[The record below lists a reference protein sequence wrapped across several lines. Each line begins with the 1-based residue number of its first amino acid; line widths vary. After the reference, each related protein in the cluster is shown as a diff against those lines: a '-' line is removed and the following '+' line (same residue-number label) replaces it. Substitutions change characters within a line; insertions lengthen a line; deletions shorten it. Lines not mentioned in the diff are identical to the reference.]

1 MTRIIFLITF
11 STKFFLA
18 FGQYNVDFQSE
29 FKSAMYFYKNHEKKF
44 SKKENSTGLTSK
56 FLFCIV
62 APEVSQHNSIVNDV
76 QLYSMKLL
84 YVQNGTK
91 YGDFSLG
98 IFQMKPSF
106 VEDMEV
112 YVSKNSNLKKAFSK
126 ILFKDKNSSYAR
138 STRLN
143 RLATLD
149 WQLLYLTVFCNIV
162 KDRFSY
168 IKFSNI
174 KDKLKFYATAYN
186 CGFSRS
192 KEDIIK
198 HQSMFQFPRFSMNK
212 YNYSDISILFYNH
225 IN

>member
-29 FKSAMYFYKNHEKKF
+29 FKSAMNFYKNHEKKF
-44 SKKENSTGLTSK
+44 SKKESSTGLTSK

-62 APEVSQHNSIVNDV
+62 APEVSQHNSIVNDI

-106 VEDMEV
+106 VEDLEV
-112 YVSKNSNLKKAFSK
+112 YVSKNSKLKKAFSK
-126 ILFKDKNSSYAR
+126 ILFNDKNSSYAR

-143 RLATLD
+143 RLATFD

-162 KDRFSY
+162 KDRFSS

-186 CGFSRS
+186 CGFGRS
-192 KEDIIK
+192 KEDILK

>member
-1 MTRIIFLITF
+1 MKRIIFFILF
-11 STKFFLA
+11 SIKLLPA
-18 FGQYNVDFQSE
+18 ISQYNVDFQSE
-29 FKSAMYFYKNHEKKF
+29 FKSAMNFYKNHEKHF
-44 SKKENSTGLTSK
+44 FKKESSTGLTSK

-162 KDRFSY
+162 KDRFSS

-186 CGFSRS
+186 CGFGRS
-192 KEDIIK
+192 KEDILK

>member
-1 MTRIIFLITF
+1 
-11 STKFFLA
+11 
-18 FGQYNVDFQSE
+18 
-29 FKSAMYFYKNHEKKF
+29 
-44 SKKENSTGLTSK
+44 
-56 FLFCIV
+56 
-62 APEVSQHNSIVNDV
+62 
-76 QLYSMKLL
+76 MKLL

-106 VEDMEV
+106 VEDLEV
-112 YVSKNSNLKKAFSK
+112 YVSKNSKLKKAFSK
-126 ILFKDKNSSYAR
+126 ILFNDKNSSYAR

-143 RLATLD
+143 RLATFD

-162 KDRFSY
+162 KDRFSS

-186 CGFSRS
+186 CGFGRS
-192 KEDIIK
+192 KEDILK

>member
-1 MTRIIFLITF
+1 M
-11 STKFFLA
+11 
-18 FGQYNVDFQSE
+18 N
-29 FKSAMYFYKNHEKKF
+29 FYKNHEKKF
-44 SKKENSTGLTSK
+44 SKKESSTGLTSK

-62 APEVSQHNSIVNDV
+62 APEVSQHNSIVNDI

-106 VEDMEV
+106 VEDLEV
-112 YVSKNSNLKKAFSK
+112 YVSKNSKLKKAFSK
-126 ILFKDKNSSYAR
+126 ILFNDKNSSYAR

-143 RLATLD
+143 RLATFD

-162 KDRFSY
+162 QDRFSS

-186 CGFSRS
+186 CGFGRS

>member
-29 FKSAMYFYKNHEKKF
+29 FKSAINFYKNHEKKF
-44 SKKENSTGLTSK
+44 SKKESSTGLTSK

-62 APEVSQHNSIVNDV
+62 APEVSQHNSIVNDI

-106 VEDMEV
+106 VEDLEV
-112 YVSKNSNLKKAFSK
+112 YVSKNSKLKKAFSK
-126 ILFKDKNSSYAR
+126 ILFNDKNSSYAR

-143 RLATLD
+143 RLATFD

-162 KDRFSY
+162 KDRFSS

-186 CGFSRS
+186 CGFGRS
-192 KEDIIK
+192 KEDILK